1 VSDEKLSVKARDP
14 QEESQE
20 QKAKQTA
27 HIDEGLS
34 ETQGSEKASKGSDG
48 VTQESAEIADAVSTD
63 EPTAEEG
70 VSVAQLM
77 ESLEEANRKAELHWN
92 ELLRARADLENFRRR
107 AARDVEAAHKYALE
121 RFMTE
126 FLPVRDSMEL
136 GLNAAEQASDVDS
149 LREGIELT
157 LKMFNAALDKC
168 GVKEVN
174 PVGEQ
179 FDPELHQAMTVQES
193 NEVEPGTVI
202 TVVQKGYLLNDRLI
216 RPAMV
221 VVAKE
226 NRASQG

>member
-1 VSDEKLSVKARDP
+1 MSDEKLSVEARDL

-27 HIDEGLS
+27 HIDEDLS
-34 ETQGSEKASKGSDG
+34 ETQGSEKASQGSDG

-136 GLNAAEQASDVDS
+136 GVNAAEQASDVDS

-174 PVGEQ
+174 PVGEK